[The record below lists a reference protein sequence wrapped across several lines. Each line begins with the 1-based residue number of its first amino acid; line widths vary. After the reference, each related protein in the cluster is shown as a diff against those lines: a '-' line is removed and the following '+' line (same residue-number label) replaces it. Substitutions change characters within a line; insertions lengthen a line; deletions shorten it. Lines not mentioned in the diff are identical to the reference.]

1 MKITKAVITAAA
13 PGQRAL
19 PLQTLVDRDGETKS
33 VLAVLVEEAR
43 QAGVE
48 DVCVVVHPGDEAA
61 YRQAAGGGRLTFVP
75 QDAPRGYGH
84 AVRCA
89 RDFVGGDPF
98 LHMVG
103 DHVFV
108 SHGARGCARQ
118 LVEAAQA
125 QDCAALSGVQPTR
138 ETLLPRFGAVGGRR
152 VKGTSDLYRVE
163 CVLEKPTPTEAEQ
176 SLLVPGL
183 RAGYYLCFFGLH
195 VLPASVMEL
204 LDPQLASPGGG
215 TSLSD
220 VLALLAERERYL
232 ALEIQGQRHAID
244 ARYGLLTAQLA
255 LALSGPDRAEVL
267 AGLCELLAQR
277 AMGAE
282 GGE

>member
-1 MKITKAVITAAA
+1 MKIQKAVITAAA

-33 VLAVLVEEAR
+33 VLAVLVGEAR

-48 DVCVVVHPGDEAA
+48 DICVVVHPGDEDA
-61 YRQAAGGGRLTFVP
+61 YRQAAGGGRLTFVA

-89 RDFVGGDPF
+89 GDFVGGDPF

-108 SHGARGCARQ
+108 SRARRGCALQ

-125 QDCAALSGVQPTR
+125 HDCAALSGVQPTR

-152 VKGTSDLYRVE
+152 VPGTPDLYRVE
-163 CVLEKPTPTEAEQ
+163 RVLEKPTPTEAEQ
-176 SLLVPGL
+176 SLIVPGL

-195 VLPASVMEL
+195 VLPASVMGL
-204 LDPQLASPGGG
+204 LDERLADGDGGA
-215 TSLSD
+215 SLSG
-220 VLALLAERERYL
+220 VLGQLAERDQYL
-232 ALEIQGQRHAID
+232 ALEIQGRRHAID

-255 LALSGPDRAEVL
+255 LALSGPDRVEVL
-267 AGLCELLAQR
+267 AGLCELLAQD

-282 GGE
+282 AGE